1 MTTVFIEDIGTGLD
15 DSDGSAFV
23 YKLKNSDLTQGKE
36 FLNYENIIE
45 KKTLNYLPFLE
56 LTSIPGLTSINEAFT
71 GDDSLRAKNTVVGQA
86 VSENEKIFNKTLS
99 DYSTLQQQY
108 DNTKVNGKPTGENE
122 MVRGSPPVSPR
133 PTSEPLRQLA
143 EFKNKLVEYAK
154 KINNDMSS
162 LQVDD
167 ESLRGYILEK
177 QAKLNNYINT
187 LENVTSKPKQGTKY
201 YHYLMWFI
209 VLVTISYLFMY
220 ILTSKL
226 VMNTA
231 IALAVAIIALVVFLH
246 CGCHY

>member
-56 LTSIPGLTSINEAFT
+56 LTSMPGLTSINEAFT

-108 DNTKVNGKPTGENE
+108 DNTKVNGKPTGDNE
-122 MVRGSPPVSPR
+122 MV
-133 PTSEPLRQLA
+133 RQLA
-143 EFKNKLVEYAK
+143 EFKDKLVEYAK

-187 LENVTSKPKQGTKY
+187 LENVTQGNTKH
-201 YHYLMWFI
+201 YHYLMWVI

-246 CGCHY
+246 CGCNY

>member
-36 FLNYENIIE
+36 FLNYENVIE
-45 KKTLNYLPFLE
+45 KKTLDYLPFLE
-56 LTSIPGLTSINEAFT
+56 LTSMPGLTSINEAFT
-71 GDDSLRAKNTVVGQA
+71 GDDSLRVKNTVVGQA

-108 DNTKVNGKPTGENE
+108 DSTKVNGKPTGDND
-122 MVRGSPPVSPR
+122 V
-133 PTSEPLRQLA
+133 LRQLA
-143 EFKNKLVEYAK
+143 EFKDKLVEYAK

-167 ESLRGYILEK
+167 ESLRGYILKK

-187 LENVTSKPKQGTKY
+187 LSSGDNNKQDNNKQANNNVKY
-201 YHYLMWFI
+201 YLMWVI
-209 VLVTISYLFMY
+209 VLITILYLFMY

-246 CGCHY
+246 CGCNY

>member
-15 DSDGSAFV
+15 NSDGSAFV

-45 KKTLNYLPFLE
+45 KKTLDYLPFLE
-56 LTSIPGLTSINEAFT
+56 LTSMPGLTSINEAFT

-108 DNTKVNGKPTGENE
+108 DNTKVNGKNNLNDNE
-122 MVRGSPPVSPR
+122 
-133 PTSEPLRQLA
+133 TLRQLA
-143 EFKNKLVEYAK
+143 EFKDKLVEYAK

-167 ESLRGYILEK
+167 ESLRGYILKK

-187 LENVTSKPKQGTKY
+187 LENVTQGNTKQSTKY
-201 YHYLMWFI
+201 YHYLMWVI
-209 VLVTISYLFMY
+209 VLITILYLFMY

>member
-36 FLNYENIIE
+36 FLNYENVIE

-56 LTSIPGLTSINEAFT
+56 LTSMPGLTSINEAFT
-71 GDDSLRAKNTVVGQA
+71 GDDSLRAKNTVLGQA

-108 DNTKVNGKPTGENE
+108 DSTKVNGKSTGDND
-122 MVRGSPPVSPR
+122 V
-133 PTSEPLRQLA
+133 LRQLA
-143 EFKNKLVEYAK
+143 EFKDKLVEYAK

-167 ESLRGYILEK
+167 ASLRGYILKK
-177 QAKLNNYINT
+177 QATLNNYINT
-187 LENVTSKPKQGTKY
+187 LENVTQGHNKQANNNVKY
-201 YHYLMWFI
+201 YLMWVI
-209 VLVTISYLFMY
+209 VLITILYLFMY
-220 ILTSKL
+220 IITSKL
-226 VMNTA
+226 VMNT
-231 IALAVAIIALVVFLH
+231 LAVIICLMTIYILAREIH
-246 CGCHY
+246 NKSTYSY

>member
-1 MTTVFIEDIGTGLD
+1 MTSLFIEDIGRGLD
-15 DSDGSAFV
+15 NSDGSAFV

-36 FLNYENIIE
+36 FLNYENVVE
-45 KKTLNYLPFLE
+45 KKTLAYLPFLE
-56 LTSIPGLTSINEAFT
+56 LTSMPGLTSINETFT

-86 VSENEKIFNKTLS
+86 VSENEKVFNKTLS

-108 DNTKVNGKPTGENE
+108 DSTKVNGKPTGDNDI
-122 MVRGSPPVSPR
+122 V
-133 PTSEPLRQLA
+133 RQLA
-143 EFKNKLVEYAK
+143 EFKDKLVEYAK

-167 ESLRGYILEK
+167 ASLRGYILKK
-177 QAKLNNYINT
+177 QATLNNYINA
-187 LENVTSKPKQGTKY
+187 LSSGENVTSKPKQSTKY

-220 ILTSKL
+220 ILTSNL

-246 CGCHY
+246 CGCNH